1 MDDDDDDDA
10 SVTDEVQQKLIN
22 PYHTGFP
29 DCLHRDGRN
38 ATSNLLQQMVDHDH
52 DGDTSVVKHSQQRNG
67 IFHFCQL

>member
-52 DGDTSVVKHSQQRNG
+52 DGSKTFPTAKWNIPLLSTLID
-67 IFHFCQL
+67 I